1 MGSEDKVKAS
11 HFYNDIVELNQQ
23 DKLKVMWIEKIKK
36 LRDVMDEWSR
46 KNGNLSIGS
55 TEGRQWGKDWDRFL
69 KLKELFEFHRPNFI
83 KKKHM
88 VEMNEIYKR
97 YNG

>member
-36 LRDVMDEWSR
+36 LRSVMD
-46 KNGNLSIGS
+46 
-55 TEGRQWGKDWDRFL
+55 
-69 KLKELFEFHRPNFI
+69 
-83 KKKHM
+83 
-88 VEMNEIYKR
+88 
-97 YNG
+97 